1 MFETASGVTVPH
13 PERLREEYE
22 LAGDT
27 LTMNLSFEK
36 LPAFVQAF
44 YELLPEPLF
53 LAVHPDAD
61 NENLVYYLDGMT
73 KSQLETVL
81 GGYGELLYQ
90 DGLSSFAIA
99 SHETEEELFV
109 QKYKVLSL
117 YSTKL
122 PRFFPL
128 LQQFGVTP
136 TAKLVTAWDT
146 FSEAEPGSASRLQV
160 AGETVEDMIKELQK
174 IGMYQAK

>member
-27 LTMNLSFEK
+27 LTLNLSFEK

-53 LAVHPDAD
+53 LAVHPDAED
-61 NENLVYYLDGMT
+61 ESLVYYLDGMT
-73 KSQLETVL
+73 KEQLTTIL
-81 GGYGELLYQ
+81 GGYGELLFQ

-117 YSTKL
+117 YSPQM
-122 PRFFPL
+122 PRLLPL

-136 TAKLVTAWDT
+136 TEHLVTAWDT
-146 FSEAEPGSASRLQV
+146 FSEDEPGSASRLQV
-160 AGETVEDMIKELQK
+160 AGETVEDMIRALQK
-174 IGMYQAK
+174 IGMYRAN